1 MAGDKEKLAEKNQR
15 TAAHQKKFLYNNYY
29 LPLGSAQEVII
40 YFLHL

>member
-1 MAGDKEKLAEKNQR
+1 MAGDKEKLSEKNQR
-15 TAAHQKKFLYNNYY
+15 TSANQKKFLYNNYC